1 MPDRRAQKPAALTIS
16 KVFVAG
22 ICLLFAGLTLWLAVP
37 RAVASV
43 ILFRAE
49 GTLLEARLGRTL
61 PPAKIDSL
69 LAAQRSAL
77 WWSDAADTWI
87 DNGYTLLYS
96 TLQRPKTAKQVTLAA
111 GRSLERGLSQMPVNA
126 EGWYWLAVVRHST
139 SGVSEKSASALR
151 MSMFTGP
158 HIPLL
163 AVVRLRLMMR
173 LWSLYDADE
182 RAAVYR
188 HIRYSWSVAPDGV
201 VDIALSTT
209 NDWPIRIALALQ
221 PKDLAR
227 FEAMLNEA
235 KKKAAESSTKTSK

>member
-1 MPDRRAQKPAALTIS
+1 MPDQKARRPAALTVS
-16 KVFVAG
+16 KAFVAG
-22 ICLLFAGLTLWLAVP
+22 LCLLFAGLTLWLAVP

-49 GTLLEARLGRTL
+49 STLLEARLGRTL

-77 WWSDAADTWI
+77 SWSDAADTWI

-111 GRSLERGLSQMPVNA
+111 GRALERGLSRMPVNA

-151 MSMFTGP
+151 MSVFTGP
-158 HIPLL
+158 HIPIL

-201 VDIALSTT
+201 VDIALGAT

-235 KKKAAESSTKTSK
+235 KKKAAKSSTKTSK